1 MGYGIEMY
9 TAVASDSEDRLYR
22 KAKRWYYDNCHGS
35 PDEIIS
41 KLTDLLIE
49 VDEETTKQLGAER
62 VAVVRIKEAESQQD
76 N

>member
-9 TAVASDSEDRLYR
+9 TAVASDDEDRLYR
-22 KAKRWYYDNCHGS
+22 KAKQWYYDNCHGS

-41 KLTDLLIE
+41 KLTDLLVE
-49 VDEETTKQLGAER
+49 VAEET
-62 VAVVRIKEAESQQD
+62 ESQQD

>member
-9 TAVASDSEDRLYR
+9 NTATSDEEDELYR

-35 PDEIIS
+35 ADEIIS

-49 VDEETTKQLGAER
+49 VREGE
-62 VAVVRIKEAESQQD
+62 V
-76 N
+76 

>member
-1 MGYGIEMY
+1 MY

-22 KAKRWYYDNCHGS
+22 KAKQWYYDNCHGS

-49 VDEETTKQLGAER
+49 VAE
-62 VAVVRIKEAESQQD
+62 EAESQQD

>member
-1 MGYGIEMY
+1 MSYGIEMY
-9 TAVASDSEDRLYR
+9 NTVSSDREDELYQ
-22 KAKRWYYDNCHGS
+22 KAKKWFYDNCHGS

-49 VDEETTKQLGAER
+49 VDEETVKQLGIKR
-62 VAVVRIKEAESQQD
+62 VTVVRTKSNRYYD